1 LRRELAT
8 MIVALTI
15 ISGCAKPTVVAQD
28 LPLDDG
34 RQWLDGRAT
43 PSSTSPDLLRAA
55 AANALNQVAAS
66 ESLLQRVIKA
76 GPKSDSARRA
86 HMLLSRLY
94 LRQGQYQRLIANL
107 DEWARQFPGG
117 ADIKDERAAME
128 QFRGLPDQITVARGL
143 SNLSHG
149 PDRDFAAPAT
159 INGKPVEYLLD
170 TGAWL
175 SVLTEAEAK
184 RLGMVIRE
192 GAGFLSDPSGKGTK
206 IRTAVASDLSLGA
219 MSFRNVSFAILP
231 DVEPFRSMPVGRGGI
246 LGIPILLEAGCVRW
260 VKGGTW
266 ELGCATG
273 SSRDSANLVFF
284 ENQLLVAATVSG
296 TSVFGVLDT
305 GAETTDLNAN
315 FARQFADAL
324 ARNGVKD
331 TTTIAGVG
339 GTTATESVTLPTLD
353 FDIGGTQV
361 ALRPA
366 HVTMQRTSALGGKC
380 CVGNIGLDL
389 LLQTGALTIDFR
401 TMTIRLR

>member
-1 LRRELAT
+1 LRRELAA
-8 MIVALTI
+8 MVVALTI
-15 ISGCAKPTVVAQD
+15 ISGCAKPAVVAQD
-28 LPLDDG
+28 LRLDDG
-34 RQWLDGRAT
+34 RQWLEGQAT
-43 PSSTSPDLLRAA
+43 PPSTSPDLLRAA
-55 AANALNQVAAS
+55 AANALNQVPAS
-66 ESLLQRVIKA
+66 ESLLKRVINA
-76 GPKSDSARRA
+76 NPTSDSARRA

-159 INGKPVEYLLD
+159 INGKPVNYLLD

-192 GAGFLSDPSGKGTK
+192 GAGVLSDPSGKGAK
-206 IRTAVASDLSLGA
+206 VRTD
-219 MSFRNVSFAILP
+219 VSFAILP
-231 DVEPFRSMPVGRGGI
+231 DVEPFRSMELGRAGI
-246 LGIPILLEAGCVRW
+246 LGIPILLEAGCMRW

-266 ELGCATG
+266 ELGCATA
-273 SSRDSANLVFF
+273 SSRDSMNLVFF
-284 ENQLLVAATVSG
+284 ENHLLVAATVSG

-339 GTTATESVTLPTLD
+339 GTTAVESVTLPTVD
-353 FDIGGTQV
+353 FEIGGTQV

-389 LLQTGALTIDFR
+389 LLQTGALTIDFK
-401 TMTIRLR
+401 TMKVRLR